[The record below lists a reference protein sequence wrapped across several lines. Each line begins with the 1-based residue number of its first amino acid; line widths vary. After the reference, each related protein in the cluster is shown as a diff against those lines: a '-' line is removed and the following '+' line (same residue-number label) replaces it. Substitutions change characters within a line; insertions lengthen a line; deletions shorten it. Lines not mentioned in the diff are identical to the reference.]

1 MENLLEIYQQPYD
14 PAYPVVCMD
23 EGLKQ
28 LLAQYRTPLP
38 MRPGIPE
45 RYDYQYLHVGNASL
59 FLCFEPLRAWR
70 QVWVYP
76 QRTKRE
82 WALTMRALVEQF
94 PHATR
99 IRLVLDNLNTHS
111 FASLYEHFPPE
122 EARRLASKL
131 ELHFTPVHGS
141 WLNMAEIELGVL
153 ARQCLERRVDHLDTL
168 SSEVDA
174 WWRTRNAL
182 ATTVHWRFTTA
193 DARIKLRHLYPIFQ
207 T

>member
-1 MENLLEIYQQPYD
+1 MENLLDVYEQPYD

-28 LLAQYRTPLP
+28 LLSEYHTPLP
-38 MRPGIPE
+38 MRPGTPL
-45 RYDYQYLHVGNASL
+45 RYDYQYFHVGNASL
-59 FLCFEPLRAWR
+59 FMCFEPLRAWR

-82 WALTMRALVEQF
+82 WALTIRALVAQF
-94 PHATR
+94 PDATR
-99 IRLVLDNLNTHS
+99 IRLVLDNLNTHTL
-111 FASLYEHFPPE
+111 ASLYEHFPPD
-122 EARRLASKL
+122 EARALASKL

-153 ARQCLERRVDHLDTL
+153 GRQCLDRRLDRFSL
-168 SSEVDA
+168 LPSEVEA
-174 WWRTRNAL
+174 WWRSRNAL
-182 ATTVHWRFTTA
+182 AASVQWRFTTP
-193 DARIKLRHLYPIFQ
+193 DARIKLRHLYPIFH